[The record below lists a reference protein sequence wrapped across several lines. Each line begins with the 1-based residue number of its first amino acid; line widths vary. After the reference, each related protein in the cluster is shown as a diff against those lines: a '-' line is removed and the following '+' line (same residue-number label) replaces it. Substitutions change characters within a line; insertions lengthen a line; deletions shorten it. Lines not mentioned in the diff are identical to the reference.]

1 MELYTGIA
9 IEGDNLVAPINCTDS
24 TDNNSCTWP
33 ACLNLCYDNPDCIAA
48 VWHFNGTYD
57 GPHNGT
63 FNESCVLKSSITSW
77 NNTECWYSDN
87 STECWEGIGVKCNYN
102 LSTIIEED
110 QFAKADYIYTGG
122 ML

>member
-1 MELYTGIA
+1 M
-9 IEGDNLVAPINCTDS
+9 
-24 TDNNSCTWP
+24 
-33 ACLNLCYDNPDCIAA
+33 NLCYDNPECIAA
-48 VWHFNGTYD
+48 VWHFNGTFNGTYNGTYYGPD
-57 GPHNGT
+57 NGTHYGPHKGT

-87 STECWEGIGVKCNYN
+87 STECWGAIGVKCNYD

-110 QFAKADYIYTGG
+110 QFVKADFIYTGG